1 MAEMKKLEKITIE
14 VKDGKRM
21 ITVNGKEL
29 DLGEIK
35 SMDIS
40 FEGDTV
46 AIKTEEKKF
55 FAW

>member
-1 MAEMKKLEKITIE
+1 MGMNKLEKIIIE

-21 ITVNGKEL
+21 IEVNGEEL
-29 DLGEIK
+29 NLGEIA

-46 AIKTEEKKF
+46 AIKTEEKKY